1 MAFPVT
7 IAGEFTCSHSGVRTP
22 ATTEG
27 KLTVGKKAVLLFSD
41 STTAGPYAGCSF
53 PQGGP
58 PKPCRTTSAPE
69 PNAGAARKLT
79 VDSAPVLLDSLLAT
93 TENPPF
99 TPPPDPAKT
108 VAVAAGQD
116 KLTAS

>member
-7 IAGEFTCSHSGVRTP
+7 ISGTFTCAHQGVRTLTS
-22 ATTEG
+22 AEA
-27 KLTVGKKAVLLFSD
+27 KLTVKGKAVLFFSEA
-41 STTAGPYAGCSF
+41 TATVPYAGCVF

-58 PKPCRTTSAPE
+58 PKPCQTTSAPE
-69 PNAGAARKLT
+69 PNPGAARSLT
-79 VDSAPVLLDSLLAT
+79 VGGAPVLLDALHAT

-108 VAVAAGQD
+108 VGVAAGQD